1 MKSITGSTCREREQ
15 QMQRPGGKKEPGLTE
30 KQEVSQ
36 CAWSR
41 EDKQYKN
48 SLERK
53 PGWALVR
60 SLDFALSALGSH

>member
-15 QMQRPGGKKEPGLTE
+15 QMQRPGGKKEAGLTE

-41 EDKQYKN
+41 EDK
-48 SLERK
+48 
-53 PGWALVR
+53 
-60 SLDFALSALGSH
+60 

>member
-15 QMQRPGGKKEPGLTE
+15 QMQRPGGKKEPGLTD

-41 EDKQYKN
+41 EDK
-48 SLERK
+48 
-53 PGWALVR
+53 
-60 SLDFALSALGSH
+60 